1 MYTNMYTNMYIY
13 IYTHIFTVHM
23 CTHKATNFPAML
35 PAIIENTGAGQ
46 PIEVDGRGAAIVPLA
61 KLVGSLCQIF
71 TGRNA
76 TVLVVQKEGL

>member
-1 MYTNMYTNMYIY
+1 
-13 IYTHIFTVHM
+13 
-23 CTHKATNFPAML
+23 ML